1 MRGGAA
7 GVALKRGAG
16 AGCNTPS
23 AVKKVPRARLCGC
36 AGASAIERTGAK
48 HASVISSI
56 AHHSARVR
64 DLNIAVNLARCAGQE
79 RGSFWAAK
87 SGSSASHVRT
97 RNSAKNCGS
106 SAPIAMKA

>member
-1 MRGGAA
+1 
-7 GVALKRGAG
+7 
-16 AGCNTPS
+16 
-23 AVKKVPRARLCGC
+23 
-36 AGASAIERTGAK
+36 
-48 HASVISSI
+48 
-56 AHHSARVR
+56 
-64 DLNIAVNLARCAGQE
+64 LNIAVNLARCAGQE